1 MSGAYFAPDLF
12 PDHKS
17 KAMRQLSAAPRKV
30 RTFLAVWHSVEVW
43 IAVLAFSAI
52 ALLLIYDV
60 VLREAIMPL
69 LGGIG
74 IDGRSLVL
82 YGSQKI
88 AVYLLIFGAF
98 AGIGIA
104 TWTGA
109 QLVPKVG
116 ERVFPRDWDV
126 SANRIAD
133 IFTFAF
139 LTAVTVIA
147 AMFVYDTYLSGQR
160 GSSGVSIEIWKV
172 QIALPL
178 GFASAAMRYLAFA
191 IWPDLRPEDGETL
204 E

>member
-1 MSGAYFAPDLF
+1 VNLAPDIF
-12 PDHKS
+12 PDNES
-17 KAMRQLSAAPRKV
+17 EAMSQVSPAPRKIKN
-30 RTFLAVWHSVEVW
+30 FLDIWHSVEVW

-60 VLREAIMPL
+60 VLREAITPA
-69 LGGIG
+69 LGLFG
-74 IDGRSLVL
+74 IDARSLVL

-88 AVYLLIFGAF
+88 AVYLLICGAF

-116 ERVFPRDWDV
+116 ERVFPSAWDV
-126 SANRIAD
+126 STNRLAD
-133 IFTFAF
+133 VFTFAF
-139 LTAVTVIA
+139 LSAVTVISA
-147 AMFVYDTYLSGQR
+147 IYVYDTYLSGQR

-178 GFASAAMRYLAFA
+178 GFASAGIRYLAFA
-191 IWPDLRPEDGETL
+191 IWPDLRPEEGETL

>member
-1 MSGAYFAPDLF
+1 MNLAPDIF
-12 PDHKS
+12 PDNES
-17 KAMRQLSAAPRKV
+17 EAMSHVSPAPRKIK
-30 RTFLAVWHSVEVW
+30 TFLDIWHSVEVW

-60 VLREAIMPL
+60 VLREAITPA
-69 LGGIG
+69 LGLFG
-74 IDGRSLVL
+74 IDARSLVL

-88 AVYLLIFGAF
+88 AVYLLICGAF

-116 ERVFPRDWDV
+116 ERVFPSTWDV
-126 SANRIAD
+126 STNRLAD
-133 IFTFAF
+133 VFTFAF
-139 LTAVTVIA
+139 LSAVTVISA
-147 AMFVYDTYLSGQR
+147 IYVYDTYLSGQR

-178 GFASAAMRYLAFA
+178 GFASAAIRYLAFA
-191 IWPDLRPEDGETL
+191 IWPDLRPEEGETL

>member
-1 MSGAYFAPDLF
+1 MSEVSPAP
-12 PDHKS
+12 P
-17 KAMRQLSAAPRKV
+17 KV
-30 RTFLAVWHSVEVW
+30 RNFLNAWHQVEVW
-43 IAVLAFSAI
+43 VAVLAFSAI

-60 VLREAIMPL
+60 VLREAIIPI
-69 LGGIG
+69 LGLVG

-88 AVYLLIFGAF
+88 AVYLLILGAF

-116 ERVFPRDWDV
+116 ERIVPRAWDV
-126 SANRIAD
+126 SANRVAD
-133 IFTFAF
+133 LFTFAF

-147 AMFVYDTYLSGQR
+147 TIYVYDTYLSGQR
-160 GSSGVSIEIWKV
+160 GSSGVSIEVWKV

-178 GFASAAMRYLAFA
+178 GFASAAVRYLAFA
-191 IWPDLRPEDGETL
+191 IWPDVRPEDGETL

>member
-1 MSGAYFAPDLF
+1 MNESGPMSEVSPAP
-12 PDHKS
+12 P
-17 KAMRQLSAAPRKV
+17 KV
-30 RTFLAVWHSVEVW
+30 RNLLNAWHQVEVW
-43 IAVLAFSAI
+43 VAVLAFSAI

-60 VLREAIMPL
+60 VLREAIIPM
-69 LGGIG
+69 LGLVG

-88 AVYLLIFGAF
+88 AVYLLILGAF

-116 ERVFPRDWDV
+116 ERIVPRAWDA
-126 SANRIAD
+126 SANCVAD
-133 IFTFAF
+133 LFTFAF
-139 LTAVTVIA
+139 LSAVTLIA
-147 AMFVYDTYLSGQR
+147 TMYVYDTFLSGQR
-160 GSSGVSIEIWKV
+160 GSSGVSIEVWKV

-178 GFASAAMRYLAFA
+178 GFASAAVRYLAFA
-191 IWPDLRPEDGETL
+191 IWPDVRPEDGETL